1 MPRSALDGASHVVQD
16 AAYVTVGLGLL
27 GFQRLQVRRREL
39 AQTVADPSTVVSG
52 AVDLVV
58 TAVGNRFKVIE
69 ERLGA
74 ALGHR

>member
-1 MPRSALDGASHVVQD
+1 MPRSALDGASRVVQD

-39 AQTVADPSTVVSG
+39 AQSVVDPSTVVSG

-58 TAVGNRFKVIE
+58 TAVDNRLKVIE